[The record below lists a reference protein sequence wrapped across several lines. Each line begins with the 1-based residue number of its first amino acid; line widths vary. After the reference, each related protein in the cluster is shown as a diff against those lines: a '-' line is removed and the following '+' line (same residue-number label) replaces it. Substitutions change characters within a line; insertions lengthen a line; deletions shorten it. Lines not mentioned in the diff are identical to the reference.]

1 LIVNK
6 QSNKS
11 KSKTID
17 GFDVQELFIKNNF
30 ISIFVGDNINH
41 ELLISLLLKP
51 ICFWM
56 NKTNN
61 KIMLNNF
68 GTGFKCLCER
78 ILSYHLSNEEVIDK
92 LLKQEINFTDSFG
105 VLRNKHEKE
114 ELSNY
119 DIRAIND
126 KKKLTGSLNSQTD
139 PNPKL
144 YDSLHLKDETNILNI
159 LDASNLLSL
168 LNDEAFLDLLQHSF
182 ATNVIIINLP
192 ETNMKLKFLEK
203 GIHLEI
209 NLVGKN
215 ILIKLFDRDIM
226 MFETILDR
234 SRLFVEWHHIL

>member
-1 LIVNK
+1 M
-6 QSNKS
+6 SPSS
-11 KSKTID
+11 KILDS
-17 GFDVQELFIKNNF
+17 
-30 ISIFVGDNINH
+30 
-41 ELLISLLLKP
+41 LLSLLLKP
-51 ICFWM
+51 LCFWM

-68 GTGFKCLCER
+68 GAGFKYLCER

-105 VLRNKHEKE
+105 VLRDKQEKV

-119 DIRAIND
+119 DNIINHD
-126 KKKLTGSLNSQTD
+126 KIKLTKSLDSQID

-192 ETNMKLKFLEK
+192 ETNMKLRILEK

-234 SRLFVEWHHIL
+234 SRLFVEWRHIL